1 MSDLDPSA
9 PASPLDPSRSNF
21 DLNLVVSNIQDMF
34 SLLTQVRRI
43 QAATI
48 DLLKVKGLITSE
60 EFVAA
65 HEGVLAH
72 GLQEVGIREKSLR
85 AALQDVG
92 PNATKTIK

>member
-1 MSDLDPSA
+1 MSNSEDCSSTPNRND
-9 PASPLDPSRSNF
+9 F
-21 DLNLVVSNIQDMF
+21 DLNLILSNVQDLF
-34 SLLTQVRRI
+34 SLTTQIRRI

-65 HEGVLAH
+65 HEGVIAH

>member
-1 MSDLDPSA
+1 MSNSEDCSSTPNRND
-9 PASPLDPSRSNF
+9 F
-21 DLNLVVSNIQDMF
+21 DLNLILSNVQDLF
-34 SLLTQVRRI
+34 SLTNQIRRI

-65 HEGVLAH
+65 HEGVIAH
-72 GLQEVGIREKSLR
+72 GLQEVGIREKSLM

-92 PNATKTIK
+92 RDATKTIK

>member
-1 MSDLDPSA
+1 MSNSEDCSSTPN
-9 PASPLDPSRSNF
+9 RNGF
-21 DLNLVVSNIQDMF
+21 DLNLILSNVQDLF
-34 SLLTQVRRI
+34 SLTTQIRRI

-65 HEGVLAH
+65 HEGVIAH
-72 GLQEVGIREKSLR
+72 GLQEVGIREKSLM

-92 PNATKTIK
+92 RDATKTIK

>member
-1 MSDLDPSA
+1 V
-9 PASPLDPSRSNF
+9 SNSEDCSSTPNRNDF
-21 DLNLVVSNIQDMF
+21 DLNLILSNVQDLF
-34 SLLTQVRRI
+34 SLTTQIRRI

-65 HEGVLAH
+65 HEGVIAH

>member
-1 MSDLDPSA
+1 MPDSEDCSSTPNRND
-9 PASPLDPSRSNF
+9 F
-21 DLNLVVSNIQDMF
+21 DLNVIVSNIQDLF
-34 SLLTQVRRI
+34 SLLNQIRRI

-48 DLLKVKGLITSE
+48 DLLKAKGLITSE

-65 HEGVLAH
+65 HEGVIAH
-72 GLQEVGIREKSLR
+72 GLQEVGRREKALK

>member
-1 MSDLDPSA
+1 MSDSEDSPST
-9 PASPLDPSRSNF
+9 SNRNDF
-21 DLNLVVSNIQDMF
+21 DLNLVMSNLQDLF
-34 SLLTQVRRI
+34 SLTTQIRRI

-60 EFVAA
+60 EFVTA
-65 HEGVLAH
+65 HEGVIAH

>member
-1 MSDLDPSA
+1 MPDSEDCSSTPNRND
-9 PASPLDPSRSNF
+9 F
-21 DLNLVVSNIQDMF
+21 DLNVIVSNIQDLF
-34 SLLTQVRRI
+34 SLTTQIRRI

-65 HEGVLAH
+65 HEGVVTF
-72 GLQEVGIREKSLR
+72 GLQDVGTRAKALE

-92 PNATKTIK
+92 LNATKTIK

>member
-1 MSDLDPSA
+1 MPDSEDCSSTLNRTNRND
-9 PASPLDPSRSNF
+9 F
-21 DLNLVVSNIQDMF
+21 DLNVIVSNIQDLF
-34 SLLTQVRRI
+34 SLLNQIRRI

-48 DLLKVKGLITSE
+48 DLLKAKGLITSE

-65 HEGVLAH
+65 HEGVIAY
-72 GLQEVGIREKSLR
+72 GLQEVGIRKKSLR

>member
-1 MSDLDPSA
+1 MPDSEDCSSTPNRND
-9 PASPLDPSRSNF
+9 F
-21 DLNLVVSNIQDMF
+21 DLNVIVSNIQDLF
-34 SLLTQVRRI
+34 SLLNQIRRI

-48 DLLKVKGLITSE
+48 DLLSLITSE

-65 HEGVLAH
+65 HEGVIAH
-72 GLQEVGIREKSLR
+72 GLQEVGRREKALK

>member
-1 MSDLDPSA
+1 MSEDSIQQ
-9 PASPLDPSRSNF
+9 SERSHF
-21 DLNLVVSNIQDMF
+21 DLNLVISNIQDLF
-34 SLLTQVRRI
+34 SAITQIRRM

-48 DLLKVKGLITSE
+48 DLLKAKGLITSE

-65 HEGVLAH
+65 HEGVIAH
-72 GLQEVGIREKSLR
+72 GLQEVGRREKALK

>member
-1 MSDLDPSA
+1 MPDSEDCSLPNRND
-9 PASPLDPSRSNF
+9 F
-21 DLNLVVSNIQDMF
+21 DLNMVVSNIQDLF
-34 SLLTQVRRI
+34 SLLNQIRRI

-65 HEGVLAH
+65 HEGVIAH

>member
-1 MSDLDPSA
+1 MPDSEDCLSTLNRND
-9 PASPLDPSRSNF
+9 F
-21 DLNLVVSNIQDMF
+21 DLNVIVSNIQDLF
-34 SLLTQVRRI
+34 SLLNQIRRI

-48 DLLKVKGLITSE
+48 DLLKAKGLITSE

-65 HEGVLAH
+65 HEGVIAH
-72 GLQEVGIREKSLR
+72 GLQEVGRREKALK

>member
-1 MSDLDPSA
+1 MSDSEDSPST
-9 PASPLDPSRSNF
+9 SNRNDF
-21 DLNLVVSNIQDMF
+21 DLNLVMSNLQDLF
-34 SLLTQVRRI
+34 SLTTQIRRI

-72 GLQEVGIREKSLR
+72 GLKEVGIREKSLM

-92 PNATKTIK
+92 IDATKTIK

>member
-1 MSDLDPSA
+1 MSNLEDSPST
-9 PASPLDPSRSNF
+9 SNRNDF
-21 DLNLVVSNIQDMF
+21 DLNLILSNVKDLF
-34 SLLTQVRRI
+34 SLTTQIRSI

-65 HEGVLAH
+65 HEGVITH

-92 PNATKTIK
+92 RDATKTIK

>member
-1 MSDLDPSA
+1 MSNSEDCSSTPNRND
-9 PASPLDPSRSNF
+9 F
-21 DLNLVVSNIQDMF
+21 DLNLILSNVQDLF
-34 SLLTQVRRI
+34 SLTTQIRRI

-48 DLLKVKGLITSE
+48 DILKVKGLITSE

-65 HEGVLAH
+65 HEGVIAH